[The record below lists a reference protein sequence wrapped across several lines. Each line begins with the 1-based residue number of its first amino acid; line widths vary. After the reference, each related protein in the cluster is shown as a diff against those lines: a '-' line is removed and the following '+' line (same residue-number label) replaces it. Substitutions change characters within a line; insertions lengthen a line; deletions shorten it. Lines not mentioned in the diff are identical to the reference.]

1 MSARIWR
8 RRRWTR
14 FEHEHNIMYIVH
26 NIIISQPTR
35 TKTSAAVA
43 AGKHNVPRQIFTPTV
58 FCTHTHTHIHNIL
71 YSFKCT
77 WWGVAQIFN
86 IIIIMS
92 AQQTTRSID
101 YLHDTHTRVLYYFFH
116 DDRAGSP
123 TSWCGD
129 DDGAEAARVYHALM
143 YHINDT
149 GMGYILYD
157 CKCTRDGLVLC
168 VINRIETR
176 AIIIIYHYLC
186 VRAAGE
192 TYRVM

>member
-1 MSARIWR
+1 MSIILCISYIILLYLNRPEQKHR
-8 RRRWTR
+8 QRWQQENTTSRGKSLRLR
-14 FEHEHNIMYIVH
+14 FL
-26 NIIISQPTR
+26 
-35 TKTSAAVA
+35 
-43 AGKHNVPRQIFTPTV
+43 
-58 FCTHTHTHIHNIL
+58 HTHIHNIL

-101 YLHDTHTRVLYYFFH
+101 YLHDTHAYYIIFFTTI
-116 DDRAGSP
+116 AGSP

-129 DDGAEAARVYHALM
+129 DGAEAARVYRALM
-143 YHINDT
+143 YRINDM
-149 GMGYILYD
+149 GMGYILTSYD